1 MEEGKKVGATEGENV
16 LFSHFVTF
24 QLSVTRLNRC
34 VSAGWRIHDKK
45 LFGLRTQFVFLPI
58 FPSFLCASCWHLI
71 LVLTATLLS
80 TLIFLEPIFPPWED
94 LMTLGAQPSGY
105 IIPMSIFFNAF
116 CSASHRAGPG
126 ILMHMNYAFLWGLF
140 LFSMEQRVKLASV
153 LFIFWLF
160 LYYNICLFKKH
171 TNTKIDMFGYCT
183 VCVPFPIPFPWFG
196 LLVTIPSLP

>member
-1 MEEGKKVGATEGENV
+1 MTKNCLG
-16 LFSHFVTF
+16 
-24 QLSVTRLNRC
+24 C
-34 VSAGWRIHDKK
+34 VHN
-45 LFGLRTQFVFLPI
+45 LCF
-58 FPSFLCASCWHLI
+58 FPSSHLSFVP
-71 LVLTATLLS
+71 LAGTWSWFSQQLFCQPWF
-80 TLIFLEPIFPPWED
+80 FLEPIFPPWED